1 MADVRA
7 VGEGGGSIIVN
18 CVLSMHIRVFIQLS
32 MHIPSTYEPFNSSCF
47 VVAPFFVSL
56 YSYGSR
62 ATWHL
67 GFQPAN
73 RLLRK
78 TSAAMRLLLLHD
90 YTLPMMT
97 QLHGSSDGLVATDD
111 AEAHG

>member
-56 YSYGSR
+56 YSYGSINMAPWIPTSKSFASEDVCGDA
-62 ATWHL
+62 AT
-67 GFQPAN
+67 
-73 RLLRK
+73 
-78 TSAAMRLLLLHD
+78 
-90 YTLPMMT
+90 
-97 QLHGSSDGLVATDD
+97 SST
-111 AEAHG
+111 